1 MAINREYLSLITSEY
16 QNSEKF
22 LLWMDS
28 LIARWGENKGA
39 SDLINA
45 AFDIDSAVGKQLDT
59 LGVIIGLSRS
69 LRVTIPSVFFSWYDG
84 TPDTEDLGWMM
95 GSWRSPADK
104 DSIEMT
110 ILPDDAYRQIL
121 KFKIIQN
128 SWKGTVNELYA
139 DWNSIF
145 GSEGLS
151 INIIDNQD
159 MTAEITITGSVI
171 PAAIQYIL
179 LGNYI
184 PLKPAGV
191 HVSYTFEEGS
201 P

>member
-1 MAINREYLSLITSEY
+1 MAVDRNYLSLITSEY

-28 LIARWGENKGA
+28 LIARMAEVLGT
-39 SDLINA
+39 SDLINL
-45 AFDIDSAVGKQLDT
+45 AFDIDDAVGAQLDV
-59 LGVIIGLSRS
+59 LGVIIGLSRT
-69 LRVTIPSVFFSWYDG
+69 LRIPIPNVWFSWYDG
-84 TPDTEDLGWMM
+84 TPETEDLGWGM
-95 GSWRSPADK
+95 GSWRNPDEK

-110 ILPDDAYRQIL
+110 TLPDDAYRQIL

-139 DWNSIF
+139 SWDAIF
-145 GSEGLS
+145 GAEGLS
-151 INIIDNQD
+151 ISIVDNQD
-159 MTAEITITGSVI
+159 MTAAITITGAVI

-179 LGNYI
+179 LGNYV

-191 HVSYTFEEGS
+191 NVFYTFEEGS